1 MFEPEKALD
10 LLKLHSDWLWSV
22 DANGILTEWI
32 GNNGA
37 SSAKSVAPWIS
48 YLRRDSDTRDGL
60 IKLMTAI
67 RQRKPFHCLKISC
80 LLPHAGVRGWVKLS
94 GIPAYDGQG
103 RFTGYRGAALNMTGQ
118 MMSERK
124 MGRLNSQVST
134 LVRILDSSP
143 VGILMAAPR
152 GGDWHITYANQA
164 VASMYGETVE
174 RILDRDLE
182 SV

>member
-67 RQRKPFHCLKISC
+67 RPPAASREPSSSTSW
-80 LLPHAGVRGWVKLS
+80 RTS
-94 GIPAYDGQG
+94 G
-103 RFTGYRGAALNMTGQ
+103 
-118 MMSERK
+118 
-124 MGRLNSQVST
+124 ST
-134 LVRILDSSP
+134 ASSRP
-143 VGILMAAPR
+143 TR
-152 GGDWHITYANQA
+152 
-164 VASMYGETVE
+164 
-174 RILDRDLE
+174 
-182 SV
+182 